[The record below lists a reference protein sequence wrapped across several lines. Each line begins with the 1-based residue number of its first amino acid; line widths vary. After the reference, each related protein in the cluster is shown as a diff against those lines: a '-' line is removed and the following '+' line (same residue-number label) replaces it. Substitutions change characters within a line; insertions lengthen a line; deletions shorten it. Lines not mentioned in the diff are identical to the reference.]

1 MYAFLCW
8 LKTVMLR
15 AGDLSNIQEAEFR
28 IFREIVGQKE
38 FSKISAIRS
47 AALAVILFLAL
58 CAKSWKKL
66 FDLNPDRY
74 IITFLWRPTCSPIS
88 SQNKPRLT
96 SHDAPNWWHYLIARR
111 ETKNDSDEE
120 TGLDSEI
127 SERHKIG
134 HLYIVKDNSTLN
146 PKPTHTNSICQSL

>member
-1 MYAFLCW
+1 MHFYVDWREWCIGHAIIKYSGSW
-8 LKTVMLR
+8 
-15 AGDLSNIQEAEFR
+15 IQNFSGNSRTKR
-28 IFREIVGQKE
+28 I
-38 FSKISAIRS
+38 SKISAIRS
-47 AALAVILFLAL
+47 AALAVILLLSLGAI
-58 CAKSWKKL
+58 SWKKL
-66 FDLNPDRY
+66 FDLNPDRS

-127 SERHKIG
+127 SERHKMG